1 MDYKQTDKQ
10 SMYCILTW
18 EPSAAKVIKSY
29 SDRLLAL
36 ERFYRKLNSRY
47 FSLEFLN
54 QANNIIGSP
63 ELSNQNLR
71 QMGSRVPELWSNK
84 QAVKQRLQLY
94 IYV

>member
-47 FSLEFLN
+47 FNLEF
-54 QANNIIGSP
+54 
-63 ELSNQNLR
+63 
-71 QMGSRVPELWSNK
+71 
-84 QAVKQRLQLY
+84 
-94 IYV
+94 